1 MQYIRMG
8 MDKRARRANN
18 RKRIRAAMS
27 VKGGVASENI
37 KRLGVGFILVI
48 ALFSGL
54 LFRVAYWQIVR
65 ADDLNEK
72 ATEMQDQDTSIEPVR
87 GTIYDSNMNAL
98 AQTVTKYELYA
109 YTQSLYKDDKIT
121 EKERK
126 SVLQNLAKYTGE
138 SEEKLKAKLEG
149 EDNLVK
155 LASGLKR
162 SDANKIKSLYEDSVV
177 IKTKVSR
184 SYPNGDFAS
193 HVLGFVDSDNS
204 GRNGLEYQYN
214 SVLAGTKGRVVST
227 TDSQGNALSN
237 GNRKYYKAK
246 DGNSLVTTIDAV
258 IQNYAEEAVAA
269 GEKRTRAES
278 ISCIVMN
285 PKTGDVLAMVN
296 YPSYDPNDPYEPTDP
311 YALKKFNKMSESKQS
326 EYLSKMWTNPIISG
340 VYEPGSTFKLI
351 TAASALDSGSANSK
365 SRYKCPGY
373 IVVNG
378 TKINCW
384 GSAHGKQSL
393 KQAVGN
399 SCNPAM
405 ARVALNMG
413 ANTFYDCIDI
423 FGFDD
428 KTGIDLPGEGNS
440 IVKSASGLGSVDL
453 ATTGFGQGIA
463 ITPIQLMCAIN
474 SLGNGGYLMKPKVV
488 KKILDSSGKTVE
500 TIKDTKVRRTV
511 SKDVADQMRT
521 IMQYYVEKGGGSA
534 AYIPGYRIGGKTGT
548 ANIATNGGYSS
559 DTVASFIAMAP
570 MDDPQVTVLVMVTRP
585 KGSEFGATNAGPIV
599 KQIMSNVL
607 PYLGVEKKYSKN
619 EKRETT
625 TKVTVPKVT
634 NMNSRSAK
642 NLLSARGLKC
652 RVMPA
657 NSGSSFNVV
666 DQYPKAGKKVESGST
681 VYIYSK

>member
-1 MQYIRMG
+1 MKKVNK
-8 MDKRARRANN
+8 DKQRAINQ
-18 RKRIRAAMS
+18 KRIREAMS
-27 VKGGVASENI
+27 VRSGVSILNI
-37 KRLGVGFILVI
+37 KRLGIGFILVI
-48 ALFSGL
+48 LLFTVL

-72 ATEMQDQDTSIEPVR
+72 ATQMQDQDTSIEPVR

-98 AQTVTKYELYA
+98 ALTVTKYELYA
-109 YTQSLYKDDKIT
+109 YTQSLYKDDMVTDKA
-121 EKERK
+121 RK
-126 SVLQNLAKYTGE
+126 SILQNLIKYTGE
-138 SEEKLKAKLEG
+138 TEEKLKAKLTGDE
-149 EDNLVK
+149 NLVK
-155 LASGLKR
+155 LASGLKK
-162 SDANKIKSLYEDSVV
+162 SDANKLKKLYGDSVV
-177 IKTKVSR
+177 VKTKVSR

-204 GRNGLEYQYN
+204 GRSGLEYQYN
-214 SVLAGTKGRVVST
+214 SLLAGTKGRAVST
-227 TDSQGNALSN
+227 TDSQGNTLSN
-237 GNRKYYKAK
+237 GNRKYYKAQ
-246 DGNSLVTTIDAV
+246 DGYSLVTTIDAV

-269 GEKRTRAES
+269 GEKRTKAES
-278 ISCIVMN
+278 ISCIVMS

-311 YALKKFNKMSESKQS
+311 YELKKFNKLSESKQS
-326 EYLSKMWTNPIISG
+326 EYLSKMWTNSIVSG

-378 TKINCW
+378 TKIKCW
-384 GSAHGKQSL
+384 GSAHGTQSL

-413 ANTFYDCIDI
+413 ASTFYDYIDL

-440 IVKSASGLGSVDL
+440 IVKSTSGLGNVDL

-474 SLGNGGYLMKPKVV
+474 SLGNGGYLMQPKVV
-488 KKILDSSGKTVE
+488 KKVLDSNGKTVK

-511 SKDVADQMRT
+511 SKEVSDQMRT

-534 AYIPGYRIGGKTGT
+534 AYIAGYRIGGKTGT
-548 ANIATNGGYSS
+548 ANIASNGGYSS

-607 PYLGVEKKYSKN
+607 PYLGVEKKYAKN
-619 EKRETT
+619 EKKTETT
-625 TKVTVPKVT
+625 MKVTVPKVT
-634 NMNSRSAK
+634 NMNSQYAKNILSAK
-642 NLLSARGLKC
+642 GLKYK
-652 RVMPA
+652 VMPA

-666 DQYPKAGKKVESGST
+666 DQYPKAGTKVDSKST